1 MTDNPHADQLASA
14 DVRHFFRKIDDH
26 IVLEILALQPT
37 YAQLEEAATKAII
50 GSREIFADRGS
61 EHPIVT
67 KIIRLVG
74 TDMDRSG
81 EREP

>member
-1 MTDNPHADQLASA
+1 LTSEH
-14 DVRHFFRKIDDH
+14 VRHFFRKIDDH
-26 IVLEILALQPT
+26 TVLEILALQPT
-37 YAQLEEAATKAII
+37 HAQLEEAATKAII
-50 GSREIFADRGS
+50 GSGEIFADRGS

-67 KIIRLVG
+67 KIIELVG